1 MKHVYL
7 TWHELEELVSK
18 LIFKLN
24 TPYDAILVITRGGII
39 LAAWSLKRLR

>member
-7 TWHELEELVSK
+7 SWHELEEQVSQ

-24 TPYDAILVITRGGII
+24 TPYDAILSITRG
-39 LAAWSLKRLR
+39 AALFPAG